1 MARNS
6 NMTANTLTLSRL
18 GFLLIGVYLLYQP
31 GVAPRTVAF
40 ALVWIVLLIDALD
53 GPIARRRGETSTLGS
68 ILDIAIDRVVENV
81 YWIAYTDLHLVP
93 AWVAFVAVTRGILTD
108 AVRGQALAE
117 GQTPFEMMRTRWG
130 RRLVSHRF
138 LRAFYGI
145 AKAVTFAGLAGY
157 LVLEA
162 LWTGEPA
169 ARFLDPTRTG
179 LLVLVYVTVG
189 LNLLRGL
196 PVLIEARRYFQ
207 LEASR

>member
-1 MARNS
+1 
-6 NMTANTLTLSRL
+6 MTANTLTLSRL
-18 GFLLIGVYLLYQP
+18 GILLVGVYLLYQP
-31 GVAPRTVAF
+31 GVAPRTLAF
-40 ALVWIVLLIDALD
+40 VLVWIVILVDAVD
-53 GPIARRRGETSTLGS
+53 GPIARRRGEASTLGS

-81 YWIAYTDLHLVP
+81 YWIAYTDLQLIP

-108 AVRGQALAE
+108 AVRGQALTE
-117 GQTPFEMMRTRWG
+117 GQTPFEMMRSRWG

-138 LRAFYGI
+138 LRAFYGT

-162 LWTGEPA
+162 LWLGQPE
-169 ARFLDPTRTG
+169 ARFLEPTQTA
-179 LLVLVYVTVG
+179 LLILVYITVG

-207 LEASR
+207 PDPSG